1 MTKTVVAAAYGGPE
15 VLVVQD
21 IVLPALGQGQ
31 VLIDVRAAGTN
42 PIDYKLYSGAMGA
55 DPDALPLSV
64 GLEIA
69 GVVSAVGSGEPTGY
83 TGPLSVGDEVIATNI
98 SGGYSEQVIADA
110 AEVGHKP
117 AALSFEEAAGLLLVG
132 GTAWHLLTKTKVG
145 AGDTV
150 LIHGAS
156 GGVGLVAVQLAVAR
170 GATVIAT
177 ASPSRH
183 DTLREYGA
191 EPVAYGPGLADR
203 VRALGVAAHGI
214 DAALDLVGT
223 DEALETSVEL
233 VADKSRIATIANFGR
248 AQELGIAVLSA
259 ADGGREIRDAS
270 RPDLINLAEAGTL
283 TVTVDKVFP
292 LAEAAEAHRYLLT
305 GHAHGK
311 VVLVP

>member
-15 VLVVQD
+15 VLAVQD
-21 IVLPALGQGQ
+21 IVLPAPGPGQLL
-31 VLIDVRAAGTN
+31 VDVRAAGTN
-42 PIDYKLYSGAMGA
+42 PIDYKLYSGDMGN

-64 GLEIA
+64 GQEVA
-69 GVVSAVGSGEPTGY
+69 GVVSAVGSGEIAGY

-98 SGGYSEQVIADA
+98 STGGYSEQVLADA

-117 AALSFEEAAGLLLVG
+117 AALSFEESAGLLLVG
-132 GTAWHLLTKTKVG
+132 ETAWHLLTKTRVG
-145 AGDTV
+145 TGDTV

-156 GGVGLVAVQLAVAR
+156 GGVGLMAVQLAVAR

-183 DTLREYGA
+183 DTLRQYGA

-203 VRALGVAAHGI
+203 VRAVGTV
-214 DAALDLVGT
+214 DAALDLAGT
-223 DEALETSVEL
+223 DEALDVSVEL

-248 AQELGIAVLSA
+248 AFELGIAVLTA
-259 ADGGREIRDAS
+259 ADGGQEIRDAS
-270 RPDLINLAEAGTL
+270 RPELIKLAEAGTL

-292 LAEAAEAHRYLLT
+292 LGEAAAAHRYLLT